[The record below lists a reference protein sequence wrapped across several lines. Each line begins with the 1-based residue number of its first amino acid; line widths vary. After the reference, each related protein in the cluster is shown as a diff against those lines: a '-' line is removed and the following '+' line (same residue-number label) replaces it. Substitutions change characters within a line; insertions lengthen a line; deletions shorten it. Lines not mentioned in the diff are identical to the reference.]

1 VLGFTEESIEPAAMN
16 MDACWPA
23 AATLSALSSA
33 SRSRPY
39 KKSMDS
45 IDATDRIWSRQ
56 DRWLRIAL
64 VHRAI
69 AVDADLTADFVF
81 DFAFQSLV
89 VS

>member
-1 VLGFTEESIEPAAMN
+1 
-16 MDACWPA
+16 
-23 AATLSALSSA
+23 
-33 SRSRPY
+33 
-39 KKSMDS
+39 MDS